1 MGEKACLEA
10 TLSVCKAR
18 LLLLEPEPLL
28 PPWASVFFSCF
39 CRRDYQGEIAILF
52 YFLAG
57 CKAAMNSARTRYVI
71 HILPVLRGQIEVAKR
86 MGRVLCM
93 PTFPVASPVQP
104 ADCNLPP
111 AELRPT
117 FHRKRGLVPLQR
129 NASLQPG
136 LPQQENGT
144 SLSWRLWAV
153 PPSPLRNAW
162 ILRRRT
168 SH

>member
-1 MGEKACLEA
+1 MRARNGGKACLEA

-28 PPWASVFFSCF
+28 PPLGVSFLFSCF
-39 CRRDYQGEIAILF
+39 CRRDYQGEIAVLF
-52 YFLAG
+52 FLVG

-117 FHRKRGLVPLQR
+117 FHSEALSPYRALLSSRVSPSRKMGPL
-129 NASLQPG
+129 SLEG
-136 LPQQENGT
+136 SG
-144 SLSWRLWAV
+144 
-153 PPSPLRNAW
+153 
-162 ILRRRT
+162 
-168 SH
+168 